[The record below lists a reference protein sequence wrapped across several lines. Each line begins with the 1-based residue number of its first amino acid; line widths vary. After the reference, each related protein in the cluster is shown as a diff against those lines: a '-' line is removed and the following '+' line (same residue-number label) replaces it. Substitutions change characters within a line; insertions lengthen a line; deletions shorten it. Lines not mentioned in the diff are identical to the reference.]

1 MLQSSYT
8 LSNVFVCVQAP
19 FICDYQTASYMLTI
33 QATTG
38 VELQPPIRQSVY
50 TGWNRSVVEVITT
63 GLQINYNYTLTITVV
78 EEDLD
83 VEVSTAVN
91 FSMFYGNSHK
101 FLIMAQ

>member
-1 MLQSSYT
+1 
-8 LSNVFVCVQAP
+8 
-19 FICDYQTASYMLTI
+19 MLTI

-78 EEDLD
+78 EEDLE

-91 FSMFYGNSHK
+91 FSMFYGHMHTYTT
-101 FLIMAQ
+101 LHAHY

>member
-1 MLQSSYT
+1 
-8 LSNVFVCVQAP
+8 
-19 FICDYQTASYMLTI
+19 MLTI

-38 VELQPPIRQSVY
+38 VELQPLIRQSVY

-101 FLIMAQ
+101 FLILAQ